1 MNQSNLKNIM
11 SIVEKLSK
19 ENVKIAQAESTESP
33 TYPDIIGSWDDSTE
47 EIKTAEVEET
57 IQEDEDMQTTK
68 QDPLQ
73 PLAVH
78 LRAMQ
83 LLYHNFH
90 HLVSGVSFFSDHKF
104 FGSSYSE
111 IESNYDS
118 VVENIIGF
126 GSIIDLS
133 TLQCDAAK
141 MMVDLSS
148 GEDFFS
154 SALIAENQLQLLIED
169 ISKEQLYQGTINLI
183 GAIAEASKSRI
194 YKIKQRI
201 S

>member
-1 MNQSNLKNIM
+1 MNQLNLKNIM
-11 SIVEKLSK
+11 SIVDKLSK
-19 ENVKIAQAESTESP
+19 QNVKIAREESTESP
-33 TYPDIIGSWDDSTE
+33 TYPNIIGSWDGSTE
-47 EIKTAEVEET
+47 EIKTAEIEET
-57 IQEDEDMQTTK
+57 IQEEENTQTTK

-73 PLAVH
+73 PLAIH

-83 LLYHNFH
+83 FLYHNFH

-104 FGSSYSE
+104 FGNSYSE
-111 IESNYDS
+111 MESNYDS

-126 GSIIDLS
+126 GSTIDLN
-133 TLQCDAAK
+133 TLQYDAVK

-148 GEDFFS
+148 DEDFFGS
-154 SALIAENQLQLLIED
+154 SLIAENQLQSLIED

-183 GAIAEASKSRI
+183 GAIAETSKSRI

-201 S
+201 A

>member
-1 MNQSNLKNIM
+1 MNQLNLKNIM
-11 SIVEKLSK
+11 SIVDKLSK
-19 ENVKIAQAESTESP
+19 DNVKIAKEQTTE
-33 TYPDIIGSWDDSTE
+33 YPPYPNIIDSWSENAE
-47 EIKTAEVEET
+47 EIKTAEDEDA
-57 IQEDEDMQTTK
+57 IQEDEDIETTK

-90 HLVSGVSFFSDHKF
+90 HLVSGASFFSDHKF
-104 FGSSYSE
+104 FGNSYSD

-126 GSIIDLS
+126 GSTIDLN
-133 TLQCDAAK
+133 TLQYDAVK

-148 GEDFFS
+148 DEDFFG
-154 SALIAENQLQLLIED
+154 SALIAENQLQSLIED
-169 ISKEQLYQGTINLI
+169 ISREQLYQGTINLI
-183 GAIAEASKSRI
+183 SAIAEASKSRA

-201 S
+201 A

>member
-1 MNQSNLKNIM
+1 MNQLKLKNIM
-11 SIVEKLSK
+11 SIVDKLSK
-19 ENVKIAQAESTESP
+19 ENAKTAQVQSP
-33 TYPDIIGSWDDSTE
+33 EFPAYPDIIGSWGDSTE

-57 IQEDEDMQTTK
+57 IQEEEDTQTTK

-83 LLYHNFH
+83 FLYHNFH
-90 HLVSGVSFFSDHKF
+90 HLVSGASFFSDHKF
-104 FGSSYSE
+104 FGSSYSD

-126 GSIIDLS
+126 GSTIDLN
-133 TLQCDAAK
+133 TLQYDAVK
-141 MMVDLSS
+141 KMVDLSS
-148 GEDFFS
+148 GEDFFG
-154 SALIAENQLQLLIED
+154 SALIAENELQSLIED
-169 ISKEQLYQGTINLI
+169 ISKEQLYQGTTNLI
-183 GAIAEASKSRI
+183 GAIAEISKSRI

-201 S
+201 A